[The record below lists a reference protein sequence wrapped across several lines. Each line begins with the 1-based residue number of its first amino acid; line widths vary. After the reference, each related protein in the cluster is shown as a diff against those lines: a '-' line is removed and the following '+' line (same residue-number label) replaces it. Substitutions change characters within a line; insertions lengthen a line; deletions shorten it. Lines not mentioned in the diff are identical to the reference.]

1 MSNSQFFRI
10 FERTWMRYH
19 RPEPRGEFVVG
30 SEVGLSKGVLDMG
43 PLRRRLELEVRA
55 YEGSCWGKGQIQ

>member
-1 MSNSQFFRI
+1 
-10 FERTWMRYH
+10 MRYH

-43 PLRRRLELEVRA
+43 LLRRRLELEVRE
-55 YEGSCWGKGQIQ
+55 YEGSYWGKGQML